1 MSSEATP
8 QTKAG
13 RHAAI
18 RNLLVSQTIS
28 SQEQLRSAL
37 GSQGIEV
44 TQATLSRDLMEMR
57 ATKMRDRSGAL
68 IYSVP
73 NADGSQSHEAE
84 ASVERLQRWLQTLL
98 VTSTCVGNQLVLR
111 TLVGA
116 ANLLGSA
123 LDVAR
128 IDDVVGTIAGDD
140 TVLIIC
146 TSAQGAL
153 NAQDYLTSLAGGGS
167 QPSAL

>member
-37 GSQGIEV
+37 GTLGIEV
-44 TQATLSRDLMEMR
+44 TQATLSRDL
-57 ATKMRDRSGAL
+57 TKMRDRSGTL

-146 TSAQGAL
+146 TSDQGAL
-153 NAQDYLTSLAGGGS
+153 NAQEYLTSLAGGAS
-167 QPSAL
+167 HQSVL

>member
-1 MSSEATP
+1 M
-8 QTKAG
+8 
-13 RHAAI
+13 
-18 RNLLVSQTIS
+18 
-28 SQEQLRSAL
+28 
-37 GSQGIEV
+37 
-44 TQATLSRDLMEMR
+44 
-57 ATKMRDRSGAL
+57 
-68 IYSVP
+68 
-73 NADGSQSHEAE
+73 
-84 ASVERLQRWLQTLL
+84 
-98 VTSTCVGNQLVLR
+98 GNQLVLR